1 MGVQLAASS
10 QMAVNLFIQNTS
22 EVSLGE
28 IRLPAS
34 DEDRRQVVILQ
45 DLEILTIGTG
55 KDDRIKH
62 LVKNFIY
69 KRRNFF
75 DILHLSAFCFFSLS
89 FSRVGIS
96 VSGLGGCC
104 NFVVVTFNQ
113 LTLSIVSV
121 STKRLFKG
129 QAKYSY
135 QI

>member
-1 MGVQLAASS
+1 VQLAASS

-55 KDDRIKH
+55 KDNRIKN
-62 LVKNFIY
+62 LVQNFMC

-75 DILHLSAFCFFSLS
+75 DLLHLSAFCFFSLS

-96 VSGLGGCC
+96 GLGGCR
-104 NFVVVTFNQ
+104 NFVVVNFNQ
-113 LTLSIVSV
+113 FTFLIVSV

-129 QAKYSY
+129 QAKYLY

>member
-1 MGVQLAASS
+1 VQLAASS

-55 KDDRIKH
+55 KDNRIKN
-62 LVKNFIY
+62 LVKNFMY
-69 KRRNFF
+69 KGRNFF
-75 DILHLSAFCFFSLS
+75 DILHLSVFCFFSHS
-89 FSRVGIS
+89 FSRDGIS
-96 VSGLGGCC
+96 GLYVYGGCC
-104 NFVVVTFNQ
+104 NFVVASFNQ
-113 LTLSIVSV
+113 FTLSIVSV

-129 QAKYSY
+129 QAKYLY

>member
-1 MGVQLAASS
+1 MQLAANS

-55 KDDRIKH
+55 KDNRIKN

-69 KRRNFF
+69 RRRNFF
-75 DILHLSAFCFFSLS
+75 DFLHLSTFAFSLIPS
-89 FSRVGIS
+89 LVLVFQAFMYVY
-96 VSGLGGCC
+96 GGCC
-104 NFVVVTFNQ
+104 NFFVTNLPLQ
-113 LTLSIVSV
+113 SSASQG
-121 STKRLFKG
+121 STKRSFKG
-129 QAKYSY
+129 QAKNEH